1 MKTFSV
7 CIDIG
12 GTNTILG
19 FVDKEGNIFHEKI
32 FKTRN
37 YPTADDLISD
47 LSSYIK
53 QIQFAGESNLIGIGV
68 GAPNG
73 NYYNGTIE
81 YAPNLNWEGVIDVV
95 KLFNKYIDTKVLLT
109 NDANAAAIG
118 EKVFGDA
125 NDCNDFIVI
134 TLGTGVGSGFF
145 IDGKLLYGHTGF
157 AGEFGHTIAIPD
169 GRMCGCNRKG
179 CLETYTSARGVVTTF
194 LEIAKNETFPSKLL
208 YLPENRLNSE
218 LIYKA
223 AMEGDEIA
231 LKAFDYTAK
240 ILGEK
245 LGDAV
250 AITSPERIYL
260 FGGLARSGDLLLLP
274 LKKYFE
280 DSLLEIF
287 KNKVDIRISGLL
299 NKNAAVLGASSL
311 IWDNYTE

>member
-1 MKTFSV
+1 MRTFAV
-7 CIDIG
+7 GIDIG

-19 FVDKEGNIFHEKI
+19 FVDREGNIFHEKI
-32 FKTRN
+32 FKTRS
-37 YPTADDLISD
+37 YITAEELIAD

-53 QIQFAGESNLIGIGV
+53 QIQFSENAELIGIGV

-73 NYYNGTIE
+73 NFYSGTIE
-81 YAPNLNWEGVIDVV
+81 YAPNLMWEGIIDVV
-95 KLFNKYIDTKVLLT
+95 KLFNNYIDTKVILT

-125 NDCNDFIVI
+125 KDCNDFIVI

-145 IDGKLLYGHTGF
+145 IGGKLLYGHTGF
-157 AGEFGHTIAIPD
+157 AGEFGHTIAIPN
-169 GRMCGCNRKG
+169 GRLCGCNRKG
-179 CLETYTSARGVVTTF
+179 CLETYTSARGIVTTF
-194 LEIAKNETFPSKLL
+194 LYIAKNNPYPSQLL
-208 YLPENRLNSE
+208 YLPQARLNSE
-218 LIYKA
+218 LIYRA
-223 AMEGDEIA
+223 AIEGDEIA

-245 LGDAV
+245 LTDAV

-260 FGGLARSGDLLLLP
+260 FGGLAQSGDFLLKP

-280 DSLLEIF
+280 ESLLEIF

-311 IWDNYTE
+311 IWDNIN